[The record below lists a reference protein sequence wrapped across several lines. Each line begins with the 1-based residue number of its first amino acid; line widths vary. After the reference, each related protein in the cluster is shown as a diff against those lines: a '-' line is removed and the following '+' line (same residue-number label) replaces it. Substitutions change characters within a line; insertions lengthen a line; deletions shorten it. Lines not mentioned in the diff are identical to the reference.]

1 MNDKQL
7 RQHVLDELDF
17 EPSIDASEIG
27 ATVKDG
33 VVTLTGHVASYAQ
46 KVSAERAVWR
56 VKGVKAIAQDLEVR
70 YPDARKLQDDDI
82 AKRAISILNWDAAVP
97 AEDIRLT
104 VQSGWVTLSGVVH
117 WQYQRMAAENDIRK
131 LSGVVGITNNISIQP
146 TIQADDIKQRI
157 EEALKR
163 HAEVEAH
170 GISVSVGD
178 GGAITLEGQV
188 DNWDERQ
195 AVERAAWSV
204 AGVRTVD
211 DRITIGG

>member
-1 MNDKQL
+1 MNDRQL
-7 RQHVLDELDF
+7 RQHVLEELDF

-27 ATVKDG
+27 IAVKGG
-33 VVTLTGHVASYAQ
+33 VVSLTGHVSSYAQ
-46 KVSAERAVWR
+46 KISAERAVWR

-70 YPDARKLQDDDI
+70 YPDARKLNDDDI
-82 AKRAISILNWDAAVP
+82 AKRAISILKWDAAVP
-97 AEDIRLT
+97 SEEIRVT
-104 VQSGWVTLSGVVH
+104 VQNGWVTLNGDVR
-117 WQYQRMAAENDIRK
+117 WQYQRMAAENEIRK
-131 LSGVVGITNNISIQP
+131 LSGVVGITNNIAIRP
-146 TIQADDIKQRI
+146 TVQVEDIKGRI

-170 GISVSVGD
+170 SITVSVND
-178 GGAITLEGQV
+178 GGAITLEGEV

-211 DRITIGG
+211 DRITIG